1 MVMVVVVVVVVM
13 PATCQALVKDSS
25 VRQSHSSASHCHL
38 SSADRGLFSRRRRL
52 TDRQTETD
60 TTTNT
65 QRQTCRQTD
74 IHREI
79 GIWHELCAHLS
90 LDYSSWLGS
99 VALSWL
105 DRLPIRLPV
114 RLCVSVGLSKFLF
127 DPYSSLSVLPGDYG
141 NNCERL
147 PRRFGGTVY
156 LGTLSAGLL
165 GCSPTCICVFVSHFL
180 STVSKLH
187 RLSLR

>member
-1 MVMVVVVVVVVM
+1 MVVVVVM

-25 VRQSHSSASHCHL
+25 VRQSHSSASHYHL

-79 GIWHELCAHLS
+79 GI
-90 LDYSSWLGS
+90 
-99 VALSWL
+99 
-105 DRLPIRLPV
+105 
-114 RLCVSVGLSKFLF
+114 
-127 DPYSSLSVLPGDYG
+127 
-141 NNCERL
+141 
-147 PRRFGGTVY
+147 
-156 LGTLSAGLL
+156 
-165 GCSPTCICVFVSHFL
+165 
-180 STVSKLH
+180 
-187 RLSLR
+187 